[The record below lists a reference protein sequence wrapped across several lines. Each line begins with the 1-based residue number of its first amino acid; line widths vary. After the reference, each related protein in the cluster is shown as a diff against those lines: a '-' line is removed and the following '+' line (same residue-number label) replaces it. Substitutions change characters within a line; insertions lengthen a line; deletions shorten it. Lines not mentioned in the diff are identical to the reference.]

1 MRKIESEKTLEQ
13 SLKNAV
19 ESKMHGLCVKLLSDF
34 MTGLPDRMC
43 LLPGGLVIFIELKTT
58 GKKPRKIQAHVHEK
72 LRSLGFLVYVIDST
86 DSMKRLLDG
95 LEKKTTSN
103 DPGRETT

>member
-43 LLPGGLVIFIELKTT
+43 LLPGGLVVFIELKTT
-58 GKKPRKIQAHVHEK
+58 GKKPRKIQTHVHEK
-72 LRSLGFLVYVIDST
+72 LRSLGFQVHVVDST
-86 DSMKRLLDG
+86 DSMKRLLGG
-95 LEKKTTSN
+95 LEEKMKSN
-103 DPGRETT
+103 DTGRETT